1 MDHNYAKK
9 PIDIEKNDQ
18 HFMSGESEV
27 EEIISEDRE
36 VQDPGREAQ
45 EGSAEE
51 AGNVSAAPT
60 MVTTRNTDLTSDQ
73 KTFLIMQKGA
83 SHKEN

>member
-1 MDHNYAKK
+1 MDHNYTKK
-9 PIDIEKNDQ
+9 PIDIENNDQ

-36 VQDPGREAQ
+36 GSRPW
-45 EGSAEE
+45 EG
-51 AGNVSAAPT
+51 P
-60 MVTTRNTDLTSDQ
+60 DQ